1 MSQCLRD
8 QTGEFSCKYVRV
20 FVTVRYFEFPTFLL
34 DSFLLALG
42 LLLSLEVLLSLHFLR
57 SFVLRDTVWFIGV
70 KILEPTGY
78 SVVSGGYSL
87 LGVRLW

>member
-1 MSQCLRD
+1 M
-8 QTGEFSCKYVRV
+8 YVRV

-42 LLLSLEVLLSLHFLR
+42 LYLGLEVLLNLHFLR
-57 SFVLRDTVWFIGV
+57 SLVLRDTVWFIGV
-70 KILEPTGY
+70 TIWGPTGH
-78 SVVSGGYSL
+78 SVASGGYSL